1 MIPVLTWDEL
11 LARREAG
18 EADLELIRQRVRE
31 IIDSV
36 RRGGDAA
43 LLDWTSRLDGVQLA
57 HPALPSEWREAARK
71 HVTAEWRASLEK
83 AAERIRRFHEQ
94 QRQRSWFQT
103 EENGTVLGQLVR
115 PLERVGVY
123 VPGGKAAYPSSV
135 LMNVIPAQVAGVQE
149 IVLVTPPH
157 AEGVSPYV
165 LAAAELLGI
174 EEIYCVGGAQA
185 VAALAYGTET
195 IRPVD
200 KIVGPGNI
208 YVAMAK
214 REVFGRV
221 GIDLIAGP
229 SEVVVVGDGTVPAL
243 YAACDLLAQAEHDPM
258 AAAILIAAD
267 ASWAQAVQKAVAEEL
282 AVLPRAAIAR
292 QALAERGG
300 IVVVGD
306 MEEAMAA
313 ANRLAPEH
321 LELLVADPWRWLPKV
336 QHAGAVFLGSD
347 SPEALGDYLAGPN
360 HVLPTS
366 GAARFASALSV
377 DDFIKKTSLIAAS
390 PPLLAEVADDVIRLA
405 ESEGLQAH
413 ARSVAVR
420 KSGPTNGACPAEGGK
435 CQ

>member
-1 MIPVLTWDEL
+1 MIPFLTWDEL
-11 LARREAG
+11 WARREAG
-18 EADLELIRQRVRE
+18 EADLETIRLRVRE
-31 IIDSV
+31 IIESV

-43 LLDWTSRLDGVQLA
+43 LLAWTSRLDGVKLE
-57 HPALPSEWREAARK
+57 HPALPRQWREQARN
-71 HVTAEWRASLEK
+71 VSAEVRASLAK
-83 AAERIRRFHEQ
+83 AAERIRRYHEQ
-94 QRQRSWFQT
+94 QRQRSWLQT
-103 EENGTVLGQLVR
+103 EEDGTILGQLVR

-123 VPGGKAAYPSSV
+123 VPGGRAAYPSSV
-135 LMNVIPAQVAGVQE
+135 LMNVIPAQVAGVRE

-157 AEGVSPYV
+157 ADGVSPYV

-200 KIVGPGNI
+200 KIVGPGNA

-229 SEVVVVGDGTVPAL
+229 SEVVVVGDGTVSPH

-258 AAAILIAAD
+258 AAAILIATDEA
-267 ASWAQAVQKAVAEEL
+267 WARAVQQAVEEEL
-282 AVLPRAAIAR
+282 ATLPRAAIAR
-292 QALAERGG
+292 QSLAERGG
-300 IVVVGD
+300 IVVVSD
-306 MEEAMAA
+306 MDEAMAA

-321 LELLVADPWRWLPKV
+321 LELLVADPWRWLPFV

-377 DDFIKKTSLIAAS
+377 DDFIKKTSLIAGS
-390 PPLLAEVADDVIRLA
+390 TKLLAAVGDDVIRLA
-405 ESEGLQAH
+405 EAEGLHAH

-420 KSGPTNGACPAEGGK
+420 QEQMTAENPAGGGEGA
-435 CQ
+435 